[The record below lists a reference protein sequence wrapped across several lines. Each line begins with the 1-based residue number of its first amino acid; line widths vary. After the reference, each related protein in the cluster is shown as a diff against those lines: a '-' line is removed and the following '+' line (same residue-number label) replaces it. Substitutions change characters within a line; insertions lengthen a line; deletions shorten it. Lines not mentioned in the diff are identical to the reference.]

1 MQNVLK
7 RIKLSELY
15 EIVDYYYT
23 GPQQVICPVLLK
35 IKNKNILYEE
45 NK

>member
-1 MQNVLK
+1 MLK

-23 GPQQVICPVLLK
+23 GKQQVICPVLLK
-35 IKNKNILYEE
+35 IKNKDILIEE